1 MDEKFYNSDHPEN
14 QMIRRLDKEHME
26 LHTLGRWMKYENA
39 KAVELIIRNLGLDW
53 STLIVILKYDYSDD
67 YDNNKQDILGFKRNI
82 SDPLDMGIDI
92 TDDEDDNKEQTKQ
105 LEQID
110 GQYVW
115 VDVKD
120 EKLVKKEET
129 LKKKIINHV
138 KTKPATRKQ
147 KQIN

>member
-1 MDEKFYNSDHPEN
+1 
-14 QMIRRLDKEHME
+14 
-26 LHTLGRWMKYENA
+26 
-39 KAVELIIRNLGLDW
+39 
-53 STLIVILKYDYSDD
+53 
-67 YDNNKQDILGFKRNI
+67 
-82 SDPLDMGIDI
+82 MGIDI
-92 TDDEDDNKEQTKQ
+92 TDDEDDTKEQTKQ

-115 VDVKD
+115 VDVKN

-147 KQIN
+147 KQFN